1 MRVSSRFFLIEKY
14 FSECFIYCFYTFFL
28 TKGECKLGI
37 NQQQG
42 IYDNGK
48 ALPQIY
54 RERVLHL
61 HHHAFSQRQ
70 ISQDMRVSVG
80 YVNKVVRFY
89 EHSNSSLA
97 APRKPSVRNKLTGD
111 VVEYVES
118 EKLCKPS
125 VYTSEI
131 QRRLLLDGISPAGHV
146 PSQSAIKKCIRE
158 DCKMTK
164 KKVCQVPTES
174 LSQANTEYTDYFLDQ
189 VGQRDYTQLHF
200 FDESSVI
207 VTTGNRVY
215 GNSYI
220 GEPAIEFQRYA
231 SNANYT
237 LNLLH
242 SVHGVDHYNVLRGP
256 SNGMELL
263 NFFNEALSVDR
274 VDGSTILENGDVV
287 IMDNCGFHHGHFV
300 EPLLRD
306 ILQEHGIDLLFQP
319 VYSPHLN
326 TCELCFHQIK
336 CYLKQNSSLTASE
349 TEIAIVE
356 GVSKISAANSIGYFR
371 KCGYI

>member
-1 MRVSSRFFLIEKY
+1 M
-14 FSECFIYCFYTFFL
+14 
-28 TKGECKLGI
+28 
-37 NQQQG
+37 
-42 IYDNGK
+42 
-48 ALPQIY
+48 
-54 RERVLHL
+54 
-61 HHHAFSQRQ
+61 
-70 ISQDMRVSVG
+70 
-80 YVNKVVRFY
+80 
-89 EHSNSSLA
+89 
-97 APRKPSVRNKLTGD
+97 
-111 VVEYVES
+111 
-118 EKLCKPS
+118 
-125 VYTSEI
+125 
-131 QRRLLLDGISPAGHV
+131 
-146 PSQSAIKKCIRE
+146 
-158 DCKMTK
+158 
-164 KKVCQVPTES
+164 
-174 LSQANTEYTDYFLDQ
+174 
-189 VGQRDYTQLHF
+189 
-200 FDESSVI
+200 
-207 VTTGNRVY
+207 Y

-231 SNANYT
+231 SNTNYT

-242 SVHGVDHYNVLRGP
+242 SVHGVEDYYNVLRGP

-274 VDGSTILENGDVV
+274 VDGSTIPENGDVV

-356 GVSKISAANSIGYFR
+356 GVSKISTANPIRYFR